1 MVIGCITESQKL
13 INDAIKSEQKG
24 GTVNMCKALEKLE
37 EKGRMEGRLEGR
49 LEGRSQG
56 ESCGFIKLILKKVK
70 KQKSFDQIVEELDLD
85 ADFAKHLYD
94 FVLKHIDLSET
105 DIISKNT
112 LKCNTPSIY

>member
-37 EKGRMEGRLEGR
+37 EIGRMEGRLEGR

-85 ADFAKHLYD
+85 ADLQNLFMIL
-94 FVLKHIDLSET
+94 F
-105 DIISKNT
+105 
-112 LKCNTPSIY
+112 

>member
-24 GTVNMCKALEKLE
+24 
-37 EKGRMEGRLEGR
+37 GR

-85 ADFAKHLYD
+85 ADFAKPLYD

-105 DIISKNT
+105 DIIQKY
-112 LKCNTPSIY
+112 LEM